1 MARKPSQGNALQELK
16 TALKNKELGRLY
28 FFHGEETF
36 LLNHYLVQMKNP
48 VHMDYAVAADKT
60 YRVADIFDKDVLRQ
74 AIPQVQ

>member
-36 LLNHYLVQMKNP
+36 LLNHYLLQMKKQLLDELCRRYPNARDQMLSALLNQDQYGLWN
-48 VHMDYAVAADKT
+48 H
-60 YRVADIFDKDVLRQ
+60 
-74 AIPQVQ
+74 